1 MIDLAKEILQS
12 LNNSKLRTALT
23 GFAVAWGI
31 FMLITLLGVSRGVYN
46 SVNSNF
52 ADQNYNALELWGG
65 FTSMAYNG
73 LKEGRAIE
81 LQNQD
86 VSVLKEKNRGLVATA
101 TATVENQSATF
112 SSLKESLSMGYTGVY
127 PQADIDYKKGIV
139 AGRCLNDQDMNNK
152 RKVIV
157 VNETLARQFFPNRSN
172 EDIIG
177 KYLTCN
183 GLSWEIVGIYR
194 HDWRTDAYVPFST
207 AMMLSENKNTVGSIQ
222 VTLNG
227 LETEEDADEAEQKLR
242 ATIGRQHNFNPN
254 DNSAVY
260 TWNKFSGYLSANEA
274 MSILNIAVWIIGIFT
289 MLSGIVGVSN
299 IMFVSVKERT
309 HEIGIRRAI
318 GAKPRNILTQ
328 IILESVT
335 ITTFFGY
342 IGVFLG
348 IVSTEIISKLA
359 EDSDILKNPTVEMS
373 IAIRVTI
380 VLIVAGAIAGLFPAI
395 KATKVKPVEALRTE

>member
-1 MIDLAKEILQS
+1 
-12 LNNSKLRTALT
+12 
-23 GFAVAWGI
+23 
-31 FMLITLLGVSRGVYN
+31 
-46 SVNSNF
+46 
-52 ADQNYNALELWGG
+52 
-65 FTSMAYNG
+65 
-73 LKEGRAIE
+73 
-81 LQNQD
+81 
-86 VSVLKEKNRGLVATA
+86 
-101 TATVENQSATF
+101 
-112 SSLKESLSMGYTGVY
+112 
-127 PQADIDYKKGIV
+127 
-139 AGRCLNDQDMNNK
+139 
-152 RKVIV
+152 
-157 VNETLARQFFPNRSN
+157 
-172 EDIIG
+172 
-177 KYLTCN
+177 
-183 GLSWEIVGIYR
+183 
-194 HDWRTDAYVPFST
+194 
-207 AMMLSENKNTVGSIQ
+207 
-222 VTLNG
+222 
-227 LETEEDADEAEQKLR
+227 
-242 ATIGRQHNFNPN
+242 
-254 DNSAVY
+254 
-260 TWNKFSGYLSANEA
+260 

-328 IILESVT
+328 IILESIT